1 MRSPSL
7 LRVTC
12 VLSAAAWLA
21 ACSSTSNNGVDFDP
35 LPSGGAASGGKAG
48 AGGKAGQAGGGGTG
62 GFVGATGGGAAAGSS
77 AAGSSAAGSSAAG
90 SSAAGS
96 SAAGSSAAGAGG
108 DPDPFGSGG
117 AAGSAG
123 GGNPACNDAPGVDDD
138 QDGWT
143 EAEGDCNDCSPAV
156 NPGALEVVNCEKD
169 DCSTG
174 PLPDGQQVD
183 DDCDGK
189 AMKVGEVAATCDA
202 DLQVKPGVDSAFD
215 AARAIGLCN
224 VKIEPTPADKKQRKW
239 GVLEAKFVRLNSS
252 ALAGQDKPYD
262 TRDFGILPNFGP
274 ATAAKEGKMLLA
286 LSTGVA
292 RLKGQPDYTSFKC
305 NAGSS
310 ISKSGGVPFPNVG
323 TWPKQGTCPGTGDP
337 EDAAVLD
344 LKVRIPTNAR
354 SMGFSMRF
362 FSCEFPQYVC
372 SAYND
377 VLAVLAL
384 PLAGADS
391 NTLIVNGARSP
402 TAQVLAATDPMYPDV
417 AFETAGMAKNVIGV
431 NNQSF
436 FTACKPGAASGY
448 NNCKGEADLAGSG
461 FEGHAASGWLSTT
474 FPVTPGGVYVF
485 RVAIWDS
492 SDQLLDSSAVLDA
505 VQFST
510 KGTDRSETVV
520 KP

>member
-1 MRSPSL
+1 MRSSSL
-7 LRVTC
+7 SRAIVVC
-12 VLSAAAWLA
+12 SAVAWAA
-21 ACSSTSNNGVDFDP
+21 ACSSSSTDDP
-35 LPSGGAASGGKAG
+35 GLDPITGATAGKAGASGASGKAGAASGAGAPSSAGGAGAGGAQASGGAAG
-48 AGGKAGQAGGGGTG
+48 AQ
-62 GFVGATGGGAAAGSS
+62 TGGGAAGAEAGSPGAS
-77 AAGSSAAGSSAAG
+77 GAAG
-90 SSAAGS
+90 
-96 SAAGSSAAGAGG
+96 
-108 DPDPFGSGG
+108 DPFANSGGSG
-117 AAGSAG
+117 GSAG
-123 GGNPACNDAPGVDDD
+123 GSACADVPGVDDD

-143 EAEGDCNDCSPAV
+143 EAEGDCNDCSASV
-156 NPGALEVVNCEKD
+156 NPGALEVVNCEKS

-174 PLPDGQQVD
+174 PLPDAQQLD

-189 AMKVGEVAATCDA
+189 VMKAGDVAPACDA
-202 DLQVKPGVDSAFD
+202 DLQVKPGIDSAFD

-224 VKIEPTPADKKQRKW
+224 VKIQPTPADKKERKW
-239 GVLEAKFVRLNSS
+239 GVLEAKFVRLNSA

-292 RLKGQPDYTSFKC
+292 RLKGQPDYTPFEC
-305 NAGSS
+305 NIGGS

-323 TWPKQGTCPGTGDP
+323 TWPKQGTCPGTGSP
-337 EDAAVLD
+337 MDASVLD
-344 LKVRIPTNAR
+344 LKVRVPTNAK

-362 FSCEFPQYVC
+362 FSCEFPMYVC
-372 SAYND
+372 SSYND

-391 NTLIVNGARSP
+391 NTLLVNGVRTP
-402 TAQVLAATDPMYPDV
+402 TAQVLAASDPMYPDV
-417 AFETAGMAKNVIGV
+417 AFETAGTAKNVIGV

-436 FTACKPGAASGY
+436 FTTCEPGAATGY
-448 NNCKGEADLAGSG
+448 NNCKGDADLAGSG
-461 FEGHAASGWLSTT
+461 FEKHAASGWLSTT

-485 RVAIWDS
+485 RIAIWDS

-505 VQFST
+505 VRFST

-520 KP
+520 NP